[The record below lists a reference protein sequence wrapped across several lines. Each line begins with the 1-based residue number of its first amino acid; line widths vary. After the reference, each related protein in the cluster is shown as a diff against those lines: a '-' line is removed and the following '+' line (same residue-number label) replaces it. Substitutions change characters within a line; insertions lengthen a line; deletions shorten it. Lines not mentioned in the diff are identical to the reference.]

1 MHLMMLLTCL
11 QIKECI
17 EAAKEVVKYF
27 KNKTAV
33 HGLLD
38 KARKHVKVSVP
49 VLRRHNMICITHCIR
64 QHSQIVE
71 AVAVVLHVY
80 VKMSYDQCVWES
92 GCGCRVPSA
101 SPCPC
106 PHGGAA

>member
-1 MHLMMLLTCL
+1 MILLIYL

-38 KARKHVKVSVP
+38 KARKHVKVSVL
-49 VLRRHNMICITHCIR
+49 VLQCQSIVCITHCIG
-64 QHSQIVE
+64 QHSQLCRQWLWCWKYMSRCHVTSVYGAP
-71 AVAVVLHVY
+71 AVAA
-80 VKMSYDQCVWES
+80 
-92 GCGCRVPSA
+92 G
-101 SPCPC
+101 
-106 PHGGAA
+106 